1 VSRQVLL
8 IAAGA
13 AFIIFRCVTMMPHD
27 FATDEQRS
35 LGAALLTFDPYG
47 HQPPPPAYPA
57 YVAAAKFL
65 FFFVRRPLATLLILS
80 VASAVAGFVLFSR
93 AIGVVPA
100 FLIYLA
106 PPIRYLCSNAT
117 PEPLALALFAA
128 AIFLMNPIGGGQP
141 PSAVRFR
148 WTAGGGCPP
157 PAVTV
162 TLLLALSVGVRPQ
175 MFLAVLAF
183 VLVARL
189 RVWVFL
195 AVLAIC
201 FIPVLQNIGFDRI
214 SLFAAS
220 IEFGHGAPIRDF
232 LLQPWWKATPV
243 FLLLAAYGIVRSRQ
257 WPLAAFTVVHLIY
270 AATLGAS
277 NESVR
282 PYVPALCGIAFF
294 AVAALLYHWP
304 RAAAYDL
311 ADRADVQRGSEH

>member
-57 YVAAAKFL
+57 YVGVAKFL

-80 VASAVAGFVLFSR
+80 VASAVVGFVLFSR
-93 AIGVVPA
+93 ALGVVPA
-100 FLIYLA
+100 FLIYVA
-106 PPIRYLCSNAT
+106 PPIRYLCSNPT
-117 PEPLALALFAA
+117 PEPLAIALFAG
-128 AIFLMNPIGGGQP
+128 AILLMCRLKPADRP
-141 PSAVRFR
+141 AE
-148 WTAGGGCPP
+148 AGVP
-157 PAVTV
+157 
-162 TLLLALSVGVRPQ
+162 LLLALSVGVRPQ
-175 MFLAVLAF
+175 MFLAVFAF

-201 FIPVLQNIGFDRI
+201 FIPVLQNIGFDRM

-232 LLQPWWKATPV
+232 LLQPWWKATPL
-243 FLLLAAYGIVRSRQ
+243 FLVLAAYGIVRSRQ
-257 WPLAAFTVVHLIY
+257 WQLAAFTVVHLIY

-294 AVAALLYHWP
+294 AVAAVLYHWP
-304 RAAAYDL
+304 RGAADDL
-311 ADRADVQRGSEH
+311 ADRADVQRGGEH